1 MQDAY
6 KAAASLSRRLIERDK
21 PQDAKHLARTQVVI
35 VAGCYDR
42 GEQLFDLCQ
51 IPRTLVAAADVAR
64 HDFDPDQILYV
75 NCPGEMEPRGLEK
88 VRSFV
93 ERGGMLVTT
102 DWALKHV
109 VEKAF
114 PGLIAYNGHATA
126 DDVVRVVFEKV
137 EDGFLDGLLDSNDD
151 PVWWLEGSS
160 YPIRILDPARVTTLV
175 SSQEMGAK
183 YGERPIVVA
192 FEVGLGKVYHMTSH
206 FYLQRAETRTARHA
220 SPSARYAQ
228 EKGIALAD
236 LSPEIQE
243 CLSRTPLT
251 QVQSAYTSSRSV
263 ANMAIE
269 QSKRV
274 CARKG
279 IV

>member
-1 MQDAY
+1 MQEAY
-6 KAAASLSRRLIERDK
+6 KAAATLSRRLIERDK
-21 PQDAKHLARTQVVI
+21 PQDAQHLLKTQVVI
-35 VAGCYDR
+35 VRGCYDH
-42 GEQLFDLCQ
+42 GEAIFDLCEIQ
-51 IPRTLVAAADVAR
+51 RTLIEPAQVAQ

-75 NCPGEMEPRGLEK
+75 NCPGEMDPRALEK

-109 VEKAF
+109 IEKGF

-160 YPIRILDPARVTTLV
+160 YPIKVLDPSRVKTLV

-192 FEVGLGKVYHMTSH
+192 FEVGLGKIYHMTSH
-206 FYLQRAETRTARHA
+206 FYLQRAETRTARHRTSGA
-220 SPSARYAQ
+220 AYAQ
-228 EKGIALAD
+228 EKGVALGE
-236 LSPEIQE
+236 LSPEIQG

-251 QVQSAYTSSRSV
+251 QVQSAYTSARSV

-269 QSKRV
+269 QSKRAS
-274 CARKG
+274 ARKG
-279 IV
+279 LL